1 MTQKN
6 DFDDTV
12 DPRLQQLLDK
22 LHATPA
28 RDAQSAD
35 RGRTRY
41 LAQLDALGLSR
52 PKSRVQDL
60 LGWLTLNN
68 ITNQRS
74 IRKDENFMATRI
86 PKIAV
91 ITAVVLM
98 AVMLL
103 VVSGGAMTA
112 YASRA
117 AMPGDAL
124 YTVKTGIERTEVT
137 FSKSPAVQAEL
148 HLQFAQKRL
157 DEMSA
162 LIKEGRFSNVSK
174 TSTQFEYHVQ
184 QAVILLQIV
193 AAGNPTQA
201 SALTTQVST
210 TLTRYTQTLNTMLT
224 NVPETTRSSMTRAI
238 QVSSSGSTF
247 RLNESGEVEFTG
259 TVETIT
265 PTSWTVSGRVLTVAP
280 ETQIEGV
287 INVGDLVEVSAFT
300 ASDGTLTAHKIRLEE
315 EGNANSNDNQNGN
328 ENENDNDNENENAN
342 SNDQHHD
349 KVEFSGTVES
359 ITPTSWTVSGR
370 VLAIAPE
377 TQIKGVIN
385 VGDLVEVSAY
395 TAADGSLTAHKI
407 RLEEEGNANS
417 NDNQNGNENEND
429 NDNENENANSND
441 QHHDKVEFSGA
452 VEAISSE
459 SWTIAGRTVAIT
471 PSTEIE
477 GSIVVGSQVEVKAM
491 TNADGTLTALKIKL
505 SEDHEGNFNENTNS
519 NTNSNENGNHNSNEN
534 DNENDNEGNH
544 NSNMNH
550 NGNGNGNDNGGEDD
564 D

>member
-68 ITNQRS
+68 ITNPRS
-74 IRKDENFMATRI
+74 IRKDGNFMTTRI

-157 DEMSA
+157 DEMA
-162 LIKEGRFSNVSK
+162 TLIKEGRFANVSK
-174 TSTQFEYHVQ
+174 TSAQFEYHVQ
-184 QAVILLQIV
+184 QAVILLQAL

-247 RLNESGEVEFTG
+247 RLNDSGEVEFTG

-265 PTSWTVSGRVLTVAP
+265 PTSWTVSGRVLTIAP

-287 INVGDLVEVSAFT
+287 INVGDLVEVSAST

-349 KVEFSGTVES
+349 KVEFSG
-359 ITPTSWTVSGR
+359 
-370 VLAIAPE
+370 A
-377 TQIKGVIN
+377 
-385 VGDLVEVSAY
+385 VEV
-395 TAADGSLTAHKI
+395 
-407 RLEEEGNANS
+407 
-417 NDNQNGNENEND
+417 
-429 NDNENENANSND
+429 
-441 QHHDKVEFSGA
+441 
-452 VEAISSE
+452 ISSE

-491 TNADGTLTALKIKL
+491 TNADGSLTALKIKL
-505 SEDHEGNFNENTNS
+505 SEDHEGNFNENTNGNTNSNINS
-519 NTNSNENGNHNSNEN
+519 NTNSNENGNHNGNEN
-534 DNENDNEGNH
+534 DNENDHEGNH
-544 NSNMNH
+544 NSNMNHNGNSNH
-550 NGNGNGNDNGGEDD
+550 NGNGNGNDNGGEGDD
-564 D
+564 